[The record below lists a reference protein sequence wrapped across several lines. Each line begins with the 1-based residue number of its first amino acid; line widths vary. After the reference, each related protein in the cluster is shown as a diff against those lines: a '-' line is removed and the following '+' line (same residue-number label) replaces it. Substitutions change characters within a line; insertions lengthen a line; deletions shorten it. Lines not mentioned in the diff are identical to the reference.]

1 MSFWLPVAFICLSGG
16 NCGFASGRLS
26 VSIEQC
32 EAQNFQVRRKLATN
46 TEVAAFDMTCIEI
59 KPKAADSL

>member
-1 MSFWLPVAFICLSGG
+1 MSFWLPVVFICLSGG

-32 EAQNFQVRRKLATN
+32 EAQNFQVRRKLAIN
-46 TEVAAFDMTCIEI
+46 TEVAAFNMTCIEI